1 MSKLNYLDVGAAN
14 FVLPQEW
21 TYFENKLQP
30 ILFEP
35 DIRSFE
41 KLDKEKLIVH
51 NIALGKK
58 RESKLL
64 NLTRKP
70 ACSSIFLPNFKFL
83 NSFPDSER
91 WDVLDKVIIEVIPLD
106 ELNIN
111 AHFIKIDTQGSELE
125 ILKGAKQTLQSVLG
139 LEIEVSFLEIYK
151 NQPLFED
158 LRNFLYNHGFEFYD
172 FVNLYR
178 YNRKELNRTGQLAFA
193 DALFLRNP
201 KSILDNYNHNVE
213 FYNIICNV
221 YRKYDL
227 LIS

>member
-1 MSKLNYLDVGAAN
+1 MAKLNYLDVGAAD

-21 TYFENKLQP
+21 TLFENKIQP

-41 KLDKEKLIVH
+41 KLDKEKLVVH
-51 NIALGKK
+51 NIALGQK

-70 ACSSIFLPNFKFL
+70 ACSSTFLPNMNFL

-91 WDVLDKVIIEVIPLD
+91 WDVLDKVCIEVVPLD
-106 ELNIN
+106 ELSIE
-111 AHFIKIDTQGSELE
+111 AHFIKIDTQGSELD
-125 ILKGAKQTLQSVLG
+125 ILTGSKQTLKSVLG

-151 NQPLFED
+151 SQPLFED
-158 LRNFLYNHGFEFYD
+158 LRDFLYTEGFEFYD

-178 YNRKELNRTGQLAFA
+178 YNRKKLNRTGQLAFA

-201 KSILDNYNHNVE
+201 DSIIGNDNHNVE

-221 YRKYDL
+221 YQKYDL
-227 LIS
+227 IIE